1 MRKSQ
6 FLIGAASSGSGK
18 TTFTIGLLR
27 ALKDRGLD
35 VQPFKCGPD
44 YIDTKYHAIA
54 SGEESVNLD
63 VFMAAE
69 KRVREVYARY
79 GEHSDVCVTEGVM
92 GLFDG
97 YDGMN
102 GSSAEIAAL
111 LNIPVI
117 LLLNARSTAYS
128 VAPVLYG
135 FKHFY
140 PKLQVAGVVFNFV
153 SSAMHYSY
161 LQQACEDVGMEAL
174 GYLPKQEDF
183 EVPSRHLGLTLDE
196 TFDFDAFAGRVAK
209 VITRTVDVDRLLE
222 LTRRAF

>member
-161 LQQACEDVGMEAL
+161 LQQACEDVGRKL
-174 GYLPKQEDF
+174 WDTSRNRKILRCLP
-183 EVPSRHLGLTLDE
+183 
-196 TFDFDAFAGRVAK
+196 AFGVNS
-209 VITRTVDVDRLLE
+209 
-222 LTRRAF
+222 

>member
-140 PKLQVAGVVFNFV
+140 PKLQVAGSFLILSVPLCITLICNKRARMSVWKLWDTSRNRKI
-153 SSAMHYSY
+153 
-161 LQQACEDVGMEAL
+161 LRC
-174 GYLPKQEDF
+174 LP
-183 EVPSRHLGLTLDE
+183 GIW
-196 TFDFDAFAGRVAK
+196 G
-209 VITRTVDVDRLLE
+209 
-222 LTRRAF
+222 